1 VISGYPGSTQ
11 GMVAMERGEVDGAL
25 TSWHTLNRTRP
36 EWLRKHDI
44 NLLVQYAPQRL
55 RDVPDV
61 PTALEAATTP
71 EGRAI
76 MAFFVSSAQ
85 VGRAIAAPPGVL
97 AERVAI
103 LRAAF
108 EAMRKDPELLA
119 EIDKSGLEFAP
130 ASGEE
135 VQKTIRDTA
144 SVPREIVEKTQAI
157 VRK

>member
-1 VISGYPGSTQ
+1 P
-11 GMVAMERGEVDGAL
+11 
-25 TSWHTLNRTRP
+25 
-36 EWLRKHDI
+36 K
-44 NLLVQYAPQRL
+44 RL
-55 RDVPDV
+55 RDVPHV

-76 MAFFVSSAQ
+76 MAFFISSAQ
-85 VGRAIAAPPGVL
+85 VGRAIAAPPGVP

-108 EAMRKDPELLA
+108 DRMLKDPDLLA
-119 EIDKSGLEFAP
+119 EIEKSGLEFAP

-135 VQKTIRDTA
+135 VQKVILDTIA
-144 SVPREIVEKTQAI
+144 APREVVEKTQAI